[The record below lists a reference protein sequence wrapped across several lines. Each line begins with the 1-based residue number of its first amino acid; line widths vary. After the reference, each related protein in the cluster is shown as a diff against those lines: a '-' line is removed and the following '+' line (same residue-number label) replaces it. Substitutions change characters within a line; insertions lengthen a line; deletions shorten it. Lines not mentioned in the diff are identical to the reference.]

1 MDKLLIRKDVFE
13 DIIEKGYGKRDYSKL
28 TKKVITDK
36 NGHRRTVFVKNEM
49 SPVKTQNKNLGTNSK
64 DDEKDYYE
72 LIESLNSYDRTDPDE
87 LEKYKRE
94 NERLQKN
101 YSKENVKGYF
111 DYSKKQLSGSKE
123 DIKNYLGRINVKN
136 PSNVNYL
143 IANRTFNKLINREY
157 SNIFEKL
164 QSDYSYGDITL
175 DEMAEKIYENIH
187 PNEKKSSSETK
198 AVNTN
203 DIDKFLFA
211 QDKNNIRN
219 SVKEYL
225 QKNPEKKEE
234 FMKYVSK
241 KHDEAVSKKND
252 ADVYLR
258 YAENE
263 EEEKKYK
270 KEWDKWNELV
280 SVYGAARYYN

>member
-1 MDKLLIRKDVFE
+1 M
-13 DIIEKGYGKRDYSKL
+13 
-28 TKKVITDK
+28 
-36 NGHRRTVFVKNEM
+36 
-49 SPVKTQNKNLGTNSK
+49 
-64 DDEKDYYE
+64 
-72 LIESLNSYDRTDPDE
+72 
-87 LEKYKRE
+87 
-94 NERLQKN
+94 
-101 YSKENVKGYF
+101 
-111 DYSKKQLSGSKE
+111 
-123 DIKNYLGRINVKN
+123 
-136 PSNVNYL
+136 
-143 IANRTFNKLINREY
+143 
-157 SNIFEKL
+157 

-211 QDKNNIRN
+211 QDKNNIKN
-219 SVKEYL
+219 AVKEYL

-241 KHDEAVSKKND
+241 KHDEAISKKDD

-258 YAENE
+258 YAKNE

>member
-1 MDKLLIRKDVFE
+1 MTRLFVRADAYNEL
-13 DIIEKGYGKRDYSKL
+13 IEKGYGKRDLSKL
-28 TKKVITDK
+28 TRKVITDK

-72 LIESLNSYDRTDPDE
+72 LIESLNSYDRTDSDE

-94 NERLQKN
+94 NERLRKN
-101 YSKENVKGYF
+101 YSKEKVKEYF

-123 DIKNYLGRINVKN
+123 DIKKYLGRINIKD

-157 SNIFEKL
+157 SNTFAKL
-164 QSDYSYGDITL
+164 QSEYSYGDITL

-211 QDKNNIRN
+211 QDKNNIKN
-219 SVKEYL
+219 AVKEYL

-234 FMKYVSK
+234 FMEYVSK
-241 KHDEAVSKKND
+241 KHDEVLNKQRDVN
-252 ADVYLR
+252 VYLQ

-280 SVYGAARYYN
+280 NVYGAARYYN